1 MVTEAA
7 MRGELDFVGALD
19 ARVKLLGGLEA
30 AMIDR
35 CREERVKI
43 MPGAKALVRTMKAN
57 GARAVLVSGGFTVF
71 ADEVAR
77 DIGFDRA
84 ISNTLGIEGGRLT
97 GTVARP
103 VVDSAVKKATLLAEA
118 EAARIPLDA
127 TLAVGDGANDVPMI
141 EAAGLDRKSTRLNSS
156 HYCASR

>member
-1 MVTEAA
+1 
-7 MRGELDFVGALD
+7 
-19 ARVKLLGGLEA
+19 
-30 AMIDR
+30 
-35 CREERVKI
+35 

-84 ISNTLGIEGGRLT
+84 IPNTLGPEGGRLS

-118 EAARIPLDA
+118 EAARIPTDS
-127 TLAVGDGANDVPMI
+127 T
-141 EAAGLDRKSTRLNSS
+141 LDRKTVVWGKSVLVRVELGGRRPLKTKQIRNEQV
-156 HYCASR
+156 

>member
-1 MVTEAA
+1 

-84 ISNTLGIEGGRLT
+84 ISNTLGTECGRLT
-97 GTVARP
+97 GQ
-103 VVDSAVKKATLLAEA
+103 
-118 EAARIPLDA
+118 
-127 TLAVGDGANDVPMI
+127 
-141 EAAGLDRKSTRLNSS
+141 DRKSVGCGKRVSV
-156 HYCASR
+156 RV

>member
-1 MVTEAA
+1 
-7 MRGELDFVGALD
+7 MRISDLSSDVCSSDL
-19 ARVKLLGGLEA
+19 
-30 AMIDR
+30 
-35 CREERVKI
+35 
-43 MPGAKALVRTMKAN
+43 
-57 GARAVLVSGGFTVF
+57 
-71 ADEVAR
+71 
-77 DIGFDRA
+77 FDRA

-141 EAAGLDRKSTRLNSS
+141 EAAGLGAAYHAKPKTAAAAHARIEHNDLSALLDRKSTRLNYS
-156 HYCASR
+156 H

>member
-1 MVTEAA
+1 
-7 MRGELDFVGALD
+7 MRGELDFVGARD

-97 GTVARP
+97 GTVHTEERRVGKE
-103 VVDSAVKKATLLAEA
+103 VVGTG
-118 EAARIPLDA
+118 R
-127 TLAVGDGANDVPMI
+127 
-141 EAAGLDRKSTRLNSS
+141 
-156 HYCASR
+156 SRG

>member
-1 MVTEAA
+1 
-7 MRGELDFVGALD
+7 
-19 ARVKLLGGLEA
+19 
-30 AMIDR
+30 
-35 CREERVKI
+35 
-43 MPGAKALVRTMKAN
+43 MKAK
-57 GARAVLVSGGFTVF
+57 GARGVLVSGGFTVF

-127 TLAVGDGANDVPMI
+127 TLAVGAGANDVPLI
-141 EAAGLDRKSTRLNSS
+141 EAAGLGVGYTAKPKKGRKRLG
-156 HYCASR
+156 AG

>member
-1 MVTEAA
+1 MRISDWSSDVCSSDLLADYAGIKEQVAKVTEAA

-57 GARAVLVSGGFTVF
+57 GARAVLGSGGFTV
-71 ADEVAR
+71 
-77 DIGFDRA
+77 
-84 ISNTLGIEGGRLT
+84 
-97 GTVARP
+97 
-103 VVDSAVKKATLLAEA
+103 
-118 EAARIPLDA
+118 
-127 TLAVGDGANDVPMI
+127 
-141 EAAGLDRKSTRLNSS
+141 DRKSVV
-156 HYCASR
+156 

>member
-1 MVTEAA
+1 
-7 MRGELDFVGALD
+7 
-19 ARVKLLGGLEA
+19 
-30 AMIDR
+30 MIDR

-118 EAARIPLDA
+118 EAARRSEEHTSELQS
-127 TLAVGDGANDVPMI
+127 LM
-141 EAAGLDRKSTRLNSS
+141 
-156 HYCASR
+156 